1 MNLKETSRIL
11 AYCRKRWKKKLRPN
25 GKVKSVPNDLTSH
38 DQANQFTKHFVSIAS
53 SRSIVDNNHPATP
66 DLSHIESFVNDTK
79 TSIANFEIPLLDVDS
94 LDNLIKS
101 LPTNVA
107 TSLHGIIA
115 PLLEHISPAK
125 FWKSH

>member
-1 MNLKETSRIL
+1 MLIVESVE
-11 AYCRKRWKKKLRPN
+11 KKKLRPN

-79 TSIANFEIPLLDVDS
+79 TSIANFQIPLLDVGS
-94 LDNLIKS
+94 LDNLI
-101 LPTNVA
+101 NVA
-107 TSLHGIIA
+107 TGLHGIIA
-115 PLLEHISPAK
+115 PLLKHISPAK
-125 FWKSH
+125 F